1 VPHDQADAV
10 DELERKLLAASQAL
24 ASLQARHDSTVT
36 RLELQLRR
44 HMAEIDRLRQQLD
57 ALRPADSGRSTSR
70 ALAGTVDGAFAR
82 HRPHPLVDD
91 ALNIVPPET
100 PPPEFAMDAPLFAR
114 TNFQPTFKPNAK
126 GEYDI
131 TDFLA
136 LHDRN
141 FVRAAYLAILRREPD
156 PSGAENYV
164 SLLRAGEHKA
174 RLLSEFLRS
183 QEGRRH
189 QTTIRGLDTHL
200 RVLRLC
206 ELPLVGRWIA
216 ALLFLANVN
225 GHLRDFRVLENHVIR
240 IAEEAQALQEAN
252 LERLRS
258 LSR

>member
-1 VPHDQADAV
+1 MRQ
-10 DELERKLLAASQAL
+10 Q
-24 ASLQARHDSTVT
+24 
-36 RLELQLRR
+36 
-44 HMAEIDRLRQQLD
+44 IDDLRQIGAKD
-57 ALRPADSGRSTSR
+57 RSTR
-70 ALAGTVDGAFAR
+70 AITGTVDHAFAL
-82 HRPHPLVDD
+82 HRPNPLVDD
-91 ALNIVPPET
+91 SLSIATNDSLSS
-100 PPPEFAMDAPLFAR
+100 EFAMDTPLFAR
-114 TNFQPTFKPNAK
+114 TNYQPSFKPNTR

-131 TDFLA
+131 TEFLA
-136 LHDRN
+136 LHDRG

-156 PSGAENYV
+156 PAGAENYV
-164 SLLRAGEHKA
+164 TLLRAGEHKA
-174 RLLSEFLRS
+174 RLLGEFLRS
-183 QEGRRH
+183 DEGRRH
-189 QTTIRGLDTHL
+189 ETTIRGLDTHL